1 MCTQRQLYFFCF
13 WFGYFLPCFIPLVV
27 ISSTMLSGSGKV
39 IILVLFPVLEEKILA
54 FHRWVWCLLWTCHKW
69 PLVCWGKF
77 PLYLFCYEFLIINE
91 CWIFSNTFPFFEMI
105 IWFLSFILLQLCIT
119 LIDLWISNHSCMP
132 EINPTWSWYMIL
144 LRYCLIQFYN
154 IYY

>member
-1 MCTQRQLYFFCF
+1 MLLLFLFSCHLLSFPTCTSC
-13 WFGYFLPCFIPLVV
+13 GTSN
-27 ISSTMLSGSGKV
+27 SSVSMD
-39 IILVLFPVLEEKILA
+39 ILLLFPVLEENILA
-54 FHRWVWCLLWTCHKW
+54 CHRWVWCLLWTCHKW
-69 PLVCWGKF
+69 PLLCWGKF

-119 LIDLWISNHSCMP
+119 LIDLWISNNSCMP
-132 EINPTWSWYMIL
+132 EINPTWSWCMTL
-144 LRYCLIQFYN
+144 LIYCLIQFYN